1 MIPLSDDC
9 LLQKMKVLV
18 QEEKKHLNVLLR
30 HLQEIENRR
39 LFSKLGYT
47 SLFDYATKALGY
59 AEDEACR
66 RISSMRMLREMPEL
80 ESKIE
85 SGDLTLTAL
94 NLANTQFRAEKKV
107 GFGRNKEQKLE
118 ILGKME
124 KKTKREVEKILAA
137 SSPLEK
143 IAVPQEKVRE
153 LSEKEVELKLVCS
166 QDFMKKVEHL
176 KALLAHSHPGA
187 SMAEIL
193 EYACDQ
199 TLTKVD
205 PMKNAAQKASAPK
218 REASRHAPAR
228 VSRYIPAKVR
238 NMIWQKYEGKCARC
252 GSQYALQMEHSKPFA
267 LGGSNWA
274 ENLILLCR
282 NCNQQ
287 RAVEVFGRKKMC
299 QYLKT

>member
-1 MIPLSDDC
+1 
-9 LLQKMKVLV
+9 MKELV
-18 QEEKKHLNVLLR
+18 QEEKKHLNILLR

-47 SLFDYATKALGY
+47 SLFDYATKALCY

-66 RISSMRMLREMPEL
+66 RIASMRMLREMPEL
-80 ESKIE
+80 ENKIE

-107 GFGRNKEQKLE
+107 GLGRSKEQKLE
-118 ILGKME
+118 ILGKLE
-124 KKTKREVEKILAA
+124 NKTKREAEKILVD

-153 LSEKEVELKLVCS
+153 ISEQELELRLVCS

-199 TLTKVD
+199 TLAKVD
-205 PMKNAAQKASAPK
+205 PMKKANATAPK
-218 REASRHAPAR
+218 KEASRHAPAR

-238 NMIWQKYEGKCARC
+238 NQIWQKHKGKCARC
-252 GSQYALQMEHSKPFA
+252 GSQYALQMEHSKPYA
-267 LGGSNWA
+267 LGGPNNA

-282 NCNQQ
+282 NCNQH
-287 RAVEVFGRKKMC
+287 RAIEVFGREKMD
-299 QYLKT
+299 QYL